1 MKLVIVESPAK
12 CQKIQGFL
20 GSDFRVLASMGH
32 IRALEEDLD
41 AVGLD
46 RDFDPKFRFIKEKAK
61 AMAQLK
67 EAAENAELVYLAA
80 DDDREGEAIA
90 FSVAVL
96 LKLNPA
102 TTPRAVFHEITEKA
116 VKEAIANPRRIDMN
130 RVNAQ
135 QARSIL
141 DMMVGFTISRLL
153 WRHVANSL
161 SAGRCQTPAL
171 RLVVEKENDIKA
183 FKSASSWKVS
193 GAWTPSG
200 SSLSM
205 QAAMLEDLE
214 DDESAMNYLENIHSD
229 LDAIVS
235 TADTKPWTEQPP
247 KPLITSTLQQEASAL
262 YKVNTKATM
271 QIAQRLYEGGH
282 ITYMRTD
289 KAVLS
294 EEAVESAQTWVRET
308 MGADYCGSVSTAAV
322 EDTKPK
328 KKSKKA
334 EQEPEKPKAQEAHE
348 AIRPTHFELEQLPVN
363 EDWSAVD
370 RKIYTLI
377 RSRAVQS
384 VMSAARGETR
394 KLVFRATGDPCEF
407 DWQSVYK
414 RTVFQGWKRLG
425 QLARLDDEEEI
436 RDSEDATWKLA
447 TAVKPGA
454 KLQWT
459 QLEANPYTTKAPPRY
474 TEATLVREL
483 EKKGIGRPSTFAMLI
498 AAIQD
503 KEYVKKEDRPAQ
515 KLTRKRYTLEPN
527 QWPPTGLSY
536 EQSVGGEKDKLV
548 PTPLGERVMKFCVE
562 KFADLFD
569 YGFTAQMESR
579 LDKIAEGNEAWKQ
592 VLRDTWDS
600 YKERYESLKAGESER
615 KDMSRSFGNGLKA
628 VQTKKGPLLL
638 IESADGDKEKTVF
651 LGWPEGATYDE
662 LSEDQAH
669 AFATQKQ
676 QEVGGAEMGSLDGK
690 PVMKKKGPYGY
701 YVQWGTVRMSI
712 QGPETFDQVEKALKE
727 KQSAVL
733 HTLGPFEFRR
743 GTYGLY
749 MFKKDIK
756 DKKFVGLPDGLDPKQ
771 LTQENAVKLY
781 QEGLQ
786 AKARASHFGKQQPQ
800 QGGSGPPPSARGRG
814 TGRGRGA
821 GRGRGRGRGRGQ

>member
-20 GSDFRVLASMGH
+20 GSDYRVLASMGH

-61 AMAQLK
+61 AMNQLK
-67 EAAENAELVYLAA
+67 EAAEGAETVFLAA

-90 FSVAVL
+90 FSVALL

-102 TTPRAVFHEITEKA
+102 TTPRAVFHEITERA
-116 VKEAIANPRRIDMN
+116 VRDAIANPRRIDMN

-171 RLVVEKENDIKA
+171 RLVVEKEADIKA
-183 FKSASSWKVS
+183 FKSASSWKIGGS
-193 GAWTPSG
+193 WTPSG
-200 SSLSM
+200 SDLSM

-229 LDAIVS
+229 LEGIV
-235 TADTKPWTEQPP
+235 TAAETKPWTEQPP

-262 YKVNTKATM
+262 YKINTKATM

-294 EEAVESAQTWVRET
+294 EEAVASAQMWVRDT
-308 MGADYCGSVSTAAV
+308 MGAEYCGVVTAAAA
-322 EDTKPK
+322 EPEPK
-328 KKSKKA
+328 KKKSAKA
-334 EQEPEKPKAQEAHE
+334 DKEPEKPKAQEAHE
-348 AIRPTHFELEQLPVN
+348 AIRPTHFELDLLPTN

-370 RKIYTLI
+370 RKIYALI
-377 RSRAVQS
+377 RNRAIQS

-407 DWQSVYK
+407 DWQSTYK
-414 RTVFQGWKRLG
+414 RTTFPGWKRLG

-436 RDSEDATWKLA
+436 RDSEEATWKLA
-447 TAVKPGA
+447 TAVKVEA
-454 KLQWT
+454 KLKWT

-515 KLTRKRYTLEPN
+515 KVARKRYTLEPN
-527 QWPPTGLSY
+527 QWPPTGITY
-536 EQSVGGEKDKLV
+536 EQNIGGEKDKLV

-592 VLRDTWDS
+592 VLRDTWES
-600 YKERYESLKAGESER
+600 YKERYETLKAGESER

-638 IESADGDKEKTVF
+638 IESPDGNKEKTVF
-651 LGWPEGATYDE
+651 LGWPEGRTSYDE
-662 LSEDQAH
+662 LTETQAR
-669 AFATQKQ
+669 AFAQTKQ
-676 QEVGGAEMGSLDGK
+676 QELGGAELGSLDGK
-690 PVMKKKGPYGY
+690 PVVKKKGPYGF
-701 YVQWGTVRMSI
+701 YVQWGTVKMSI
-712 QGPETFDQVEKALKE
+712 QGPETFEQIEKALREKE
-727 KQSAVL
+727 SAVL

-743 GTYGLY
+743 GQYGLY
-749 MFKKDIK
+749 MFKTDLKQ
-756 DKKFVGLPDGLDPKQ
+756 KKFVGLPDALDPKQ
-771 LTQENAVKLY
+771 LTLENAVKLY
-781 QEGLQ
+781 QDGLQ
-786 AKARASHFGKQQPQ
+786 AKARASHFGQQAPA
-800 QGGSGPPPSARGRG
+800 GGAAPAQRGGARGRG
-814 TGRGRGA
+814 RGN